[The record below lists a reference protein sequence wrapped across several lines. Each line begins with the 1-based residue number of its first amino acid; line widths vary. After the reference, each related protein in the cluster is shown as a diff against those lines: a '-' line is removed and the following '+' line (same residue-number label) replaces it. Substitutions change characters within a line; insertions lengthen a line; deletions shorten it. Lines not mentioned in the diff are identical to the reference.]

1 MLQPVSLKSDA
12 AELLMTEMLE
22 LRRLQISSKT
32 AQDEPAHI
40 RSSELKSDNDNK
52 TVQSILAVEKP
63 LIAPLFETKMP
74 PRPLLELA
82 KEGYEALQAMS
93 QERAET
99 A

>member
-1 MLQPVSLKSDA
+1 LKSDA

-22 LRRLQISSKT
+22 LRRMQISARVS
-32 AQDEPAHI
+32 QDEPTDV
-40 RSSELKSDNDNK
+40 RKVELKSDNDNMEFP
-52 TVQSILAVEKP
+52 SILAAEKP
-63 LIAPLFETKMP
+63 TPAPLFEAKMP

-93 QERAET
+93 RERAES